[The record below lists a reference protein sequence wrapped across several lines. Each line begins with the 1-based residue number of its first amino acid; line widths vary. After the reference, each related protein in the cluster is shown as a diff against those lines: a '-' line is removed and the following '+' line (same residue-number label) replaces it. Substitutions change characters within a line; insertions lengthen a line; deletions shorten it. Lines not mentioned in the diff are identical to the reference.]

1 MNPFKDNREI
11 DLKTCYERIMEFKI
25 FEEVYT
31 KEKERKSFSE
41 LDHVPSSSS
50 HPTECPH
57 SKILLENS
65 HKICENCGILMSKD
79 LSFEKEWRF
88 YGMNDTKHQNDP
100 NRCHYRKVDEVSI
113 FKDVDKLGFS
123 EKIILYANHLYE
135 EVTQKRIYRGN
146 SRRGII
152 FACIFHA
159 YKMNDLPQSCES
171 LIQVFNIERKVAL
184 KGLKYVNLNA
194 SKASLFRHY
203 YISPEDLIMEIMD
216 KFYATPEQK
225 QEVLELYRTIE
236 NKSSLLNRS
245 RPQSVASGIVRY
257 YILQKGKDVP
267 ISVFKTKVNLSE
279 LTINRIVK
287 EIERILDESTPSQ
300 G

>member
-1 MNPFKDNREI
+1 MDFK
-11 DLKTCYERIMEFKI
+11 L
-25 FEEVYT
+25 FEEVYMSEEGSST
-31 KEKERKSFSE
+31 PKSNPITTSPE
-41 LDHVPSSSS
+41 ECQ
-50 HPTECPH
+50 HPR
-57 SKILLENS
+57 ILMENS
-65 HKICENCGILMSKD
+65 HKICESCGILMNKD

-88 YGMNDTKHQNDP
+88 YGLNDTKHHNDP
-100 NRCHYRKVDEVSI
+100 NRCHLRKIEEVSI

-123 EKIILYANHLYE
+123 EKIILYANTIYE
-135 EVTQKRIYRGN
+135 EVTQKKIYRGN

-171 LIQVFNIERKVAL
+171 LIKVFGIERKIAL

-194 SKASLFRHY
+194 SKNSLFRHH
-203 YISPEDLIMEIMD
+203 YISPEDLINEIMD

-225 QEVLELYRTIE
+225 HEVLELYKRIE

-245 RPQSVASGIVRY
+245 RPQSLSSGLVRY
-257 YILQKGKDVP
+257 YIQKKGKDVP
-267 ISVFKTKVNLSE
+267 MSIFKSKVNLSE

-287 EIERILDESTPSQ
+287 EIERIFEQEESSV
-300 G
+300 

>member
-1 MNPFKDNREI
+1 MTD
-11 DLKTCYERIMEFKI
+11 FKI
-25 FEEVYT
+25 FEEAYT
-31 KEKERKSFSE
+31 REKERKDLEKDINSIGA
-41 LDHVPSSSS
+41 
-50 HPTECPH
+50 ECPH
-57 SKILLENS
+57 SNILLENS
-65 HKICENCGILMSKD
+65 HKICENCGILLNKD

-88 YGMNDTKHQNDP
+88 YGVNDTKHHNDP
-100 NRCHYRKVDEVSI
+100 NRCHYRKIDEVSI

-123 EKIILYANHLYE
+123 EKIILYANSLYE

-159 YKMNDLPQSCES
+159 YKMNEMPQSCES
-171 LIQVFNIERKVAL
+171 LIQVFKIERKIAL

-194 SKASLFRHY
+194 SKHSLFRHH

-216 KFYATPEQK
+216 KFYATPDQK
-225 QEVLELYRTIE
+225 LEVIDLYKTID

-245 RPQSVASGIVRY
+245 RPKSIAAGVVRY
-257 YILQKGKDVP
+257 YILKNGKDVP
-267 ISVFKTKVNLSE
+267 ISVFKSKVDLSE

-287 EIERILDESTPSQ
+287 EIERIITL
-300 G
+300 